1 MMKKVKITWL
11 SFLVFTCLGLMLQ
24 SFSSSSDDS
33 FSEESKSQSDP
44 VHLKKEAL
52 TVLETKCNVCHRKQ
66 NPFRVFKEKNM
77 ERFASK
83 IHEQVFIKKRMPK
96 AGQSLTDK
104 ESKTLKTWLLTQN
117 INNNGND

>member
-1 MMKKVKITWL
+1 MKKVKITWL

-33 FSEESKSQSDP
+33 FSEESKSQRTSQ
-44 VHLKKEAL
+44 HLKNEAL
-52 TVLETKCNVCHRKQ
+52 IVLETKCNVCHRKQ

-96 AGQSLTDK
+96 AGQSLTYK

-117 INNNGND
+117 INTNGND